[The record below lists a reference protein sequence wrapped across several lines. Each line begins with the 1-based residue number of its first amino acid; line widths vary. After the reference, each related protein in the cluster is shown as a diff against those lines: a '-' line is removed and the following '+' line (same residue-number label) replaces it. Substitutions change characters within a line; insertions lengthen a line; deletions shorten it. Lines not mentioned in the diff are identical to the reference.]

1 MVTAEPPPLSKRSTG
16 CTRQD
21 LVREHIASCTTLCT
35 ECPTSV
41 KVTPSSGPYKAGDV
55 LTCTSDGYPEPSY
68 TWTDSVSGVV
78 VSTGP
83 NITLTNS
90 SFVLNCT
97 ATVNVTDAC
106 SASVGV
112 HNTGMLKEPVAC
124 LHANSKHL
132 VTSQNKLMSTI
143 ISNHITP
150 CLYFIPPCLY
160 FIPTPKCI
168 TGVIVAA
175 TVFVKCAIT
184 VPTINITL
192 KEKRSVYNEV

>member
-1 MVTAEPPPLSKRSTG
+1 M
-16 CTRQD
+16 
-21 LVREHIASCTTLCT
+21 
-35 ECPTSV
+35 

-55 LTCTSDGYPEPSY
+55 LTCTSDGHPEPSY

-106 SASVGV
+106 SASVAV

-132 VTSQNKLMSTI
+132 VTRQNKLMSTI

-150 CLYFIPPCLY
+150 CVY

-175 TVFVKCAIT
+175 AVFVKCAVT
-184 VPTINITL
+184 VPIINITL
-192 KEKRSVYNEV
+192 KAKLSVYNRV